1 MPKNIIINQL
11 LSTDNIQIIIETLTI
26 LSEEMSKKI
35 KSTLASKDVRRSQ
48 HFKEKNKEEET
59 YEVAELAVIEEE
71 KDLQSRVEIPHE
83 DLFEEDQE
91 TRKTEKKRSINPLIR
106 TDMPFNPYEMRI
118 NDAEK
123 SCVFCQNYLLYLS

>member
-59 YEVAELAVIEEE
+59 YEVAELTVIEEE
-71 KDLQSRVEIPHE
+71 KDLQSRVEIPH
-83 DLFEEDQE
+83 
-91 TRKTEKKRSINPLIR
+91 
-106 TDMPFNPYEMRI
+106 
-118 NDAEK
+118 
-123 SCVFCQNYLLYLS
+123 